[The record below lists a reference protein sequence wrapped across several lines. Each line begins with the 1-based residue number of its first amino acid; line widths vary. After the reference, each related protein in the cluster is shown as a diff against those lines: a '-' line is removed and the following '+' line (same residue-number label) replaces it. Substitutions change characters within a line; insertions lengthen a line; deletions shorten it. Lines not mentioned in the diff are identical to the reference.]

1 MQSPNSAVRRFAR
14 GDRVTEQFAKQYGPW
29 ALVAG
34 ASEGVGATFARA
46 VAERGLDVVLV
57 ARRAAVLDE
66 VAAGISAA
74 TGARTRTVA
83 VDLTDPG
90 ATEVLAAATA
100 DVEVG
105 TLFYCAGADPNYATF
120 LGQPIEDAVAMIQRN
135 CVAPTRLCHHFAGPM
150 RDRGRGSIVVVSSG
164 AGLVGGPNMVTY
176 GATKAFD
183 MVMTEALWAE
193 MSGTG
198 VDVLGLVLGLTDTPA
213 LRRLLLQRGQL
224 EHADDPIE
232 GAATTEQVVAEALA
246 NLSNGPTCFAGDDV
260 RLGETT
266 FRTMSRN
273 DAVRMLMTVAG
284 GVMGHDEEVST

>member
-1 MQSPNSAVRRFAR
+1 MAQ
-14 GDRVTEQFAKQYGPW
+14 QFAEQYGPW
-29 ALVAG
+29 ALVLG

-57 ARRAAVLDE
+57 ARREAVLDE
-66 VAAGISAA
+66 VAAAISAA

-90 ATEVLAAATA
+90 ASEVLARATS

-105 TLFYCAGADPNYATF
+105 TLFYCAGADPNYARF
-120 LGQPIEDAVAMIQRN
+120 LSQPSEDAEAMIQRN
-135 CVAPTRLCHHFAGPM
+135 CVAPIRLCHHFAGPM
-150 RDRGRGSIVVVSSG
+150 RDRGRGCIVLVSSG

-183 MVMTEALWAE
+183 MVMAEALWAE
-193 MSGTG
+193 MNGTG

-224 EHADDPIE
+224 EHADDPIA
-232 GAATTEQVVAEALA
+232 GAATAEQVVTQALA

-260 RLGETT
+260 RLGEET
-266 FRTMSRN
+266 FRAMSRN
-273 DAVRMLMTVAG
+273 EAVRLLMTAAG
-284 GVMGHDEEVST
+284 GVMGSDQEVST